1 MKTKQ
6 IMLLGIEAGRGAG
19 TAGAQH
25 GPVALRQRG
34 LIARLESFGHTIEDL
49 GDIPGVYETR
59 FGAGSRRF
67 VKNLPNVL
75 QVNRH
80 SHAAVL
86 GSRRR
91 DPDAFLLIV
100 GGDHSIAIGTLAG
113 LADSCN
119 RLGLLWIDAHADY
132 NTPDTSTSGNIHGMS
147 LAVAC
152 GHGVNDLRTIA
163 GKLPMIRESD
173 VHLCGIR
180 DVDSGERT
188 KLAASNVHCLS
199 ADEFR
204 SAGIAEAATAAI
216 DQLAAD
222 CDHVHMSF
230 DIDVLDAS
238 EVPGTGTPVPGG
250 LSAEEAVELLTALSQ
265 RDVLQS
271 AEFVEYNPALDRD
284 DRTAEVTLRLIET
297 LFQTAPLA

>member
-1 MKTKQ
+1 MNTKQ

-19 TAGAQH
+19 TAGAQQ
-25 GPVALRQRG
+25 GPEALRQRG
-34 LIARLESFGHTIEDL
+34 LIARLESFGHAVEDL

-59 FGAGSRRF
+59 YGLGSRQF

-86 GSRRR
+86 GNRRR
-91 DPDAFLLIV
+91 NPEAFLLIV

-113 LADSCN
+113 LADSCK

-132 NTPDTSTSGNIHGMS
+132 NTPDTSPSGNIHGMS

-152 GHGVNDLRTIA
+152 GHGIKDLRTIA
-163 GKLPMIRESD
+163 GKRPMIRESD
-173 VHLCGIR
+173 VHLYGIR
-180 DVDSGERT
+180 DVDSGERAN
-188 KLAASNVHCLS
+188 LAAGSVHSLS

-204 SAGIAEAATAAI
+204 AAGIAEAGLAAI
-216 DQLAAD
+216 DQLAAE
-222 CDHVHMSF
+222 CDHIHMSF
-230 DIDVLDAS
+230 DIDALDAA

-250 LSAEEAVELLTALSQ
+250 LSADEAVVLLAALSQ
-265 RDVLQS
+265 RDALHS
-271 AEFVEYNPALDRD
+271 AEFVEYNPALDHD
-284 DRTAEVTLRLIET
+284 DRTAAVTLRLIEALVKT
-297 LFQTAPLA
+297 NQLG